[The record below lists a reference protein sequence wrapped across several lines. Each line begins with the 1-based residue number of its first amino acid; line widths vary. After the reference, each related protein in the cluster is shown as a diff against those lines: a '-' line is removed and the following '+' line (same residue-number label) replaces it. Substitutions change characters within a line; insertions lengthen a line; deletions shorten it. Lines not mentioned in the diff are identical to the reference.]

1 MNDIH
6 TGSDTLADE
15 LLRAYDEGKS
25 IDELNE
31 MLGAGET
38 ENEEGL
44 PFAEDEEENK
54 EEKAEAYAPPTEEK
68 KETHSGT
75 AEKPYRTYSTQEA
88 FQKDFD
94 KRFNYRYRKERER
107 SEAKEREFEAFRTQV
122 AEFLGVSPDKAL
134 DELEERTIRTR
145 AESSGE
151 DAEALIEK
159 SKTSRELEQL
169 RRELAENRKREAAN
183 RAIADIRAQGE
194 ELKKSFPDF
203 DLDEAMEEEGFRDT
217 CFSLYNLSPENAVKK
232 AFLACEGL
240 GKFQKK
246 ESVREPRVSEGA
258 ARPSTSSAVKKV
270 DISGMTDREVL
281 DYERRILNGE
291 KVLLE

>member
-6 TGSDTLADE
+6 TGSDALADE

-31 MLGAGET
+31 MLGAGESQ
-38 ENEEGL
+38 NEEAL

-54 EEKAEAYAPPTEEK
+54 EEKDEAPLPADEKEE
-68 KETHSGT
+68 EIHSG
-75 AEKPYRTYSTQEA
+75 EESKPYRTYSTQED

-94 KRFNYRYRKERER
+94 KQFNRRYRKEREK

-122 AEFLGVSPDKAL
+122 AEFLGVSPEKAL
-134 DELEERTIRTR
+134 DELEERAMRAR

-151 DAEALIEK
+151 DAELLIEK
-159 SKTSRELEQL
+159 SKNSRELERL
-169 RRELAENRKREAAN
+169 RREVEEGRRREATN
-183 RAIADIRAQGE
+183 RAIADIRTQGE

-203 DLDEAMEEEGFRDT
+203 DLDEAMEDEGFRNT
-217 CFSLYNLSPENAVKK
+217 CFSLYNLSPESAVKK

-240 GKFQKK
+240 GKFPKK

-258 ARPSTSSAVKKV
+258 ARPNTGSAVKKV
-270 DISGMTDREVL
+270 DIRGMTDKEVL

>member
-44 PFAEDEEENK
+44 PFAEDEEENE

-75 AEKPYRTYSTQEA
+75 AEKPYRTYSTQED

-94 KRFNYRYRKERER
+94 KQFNRRYRKEKER
-107 SEAKEREFEAFRTQV
+107 SEAKEREFETFRTQI

-134 DELEERTIRTR
+134 EELEERAIRTR

-258 ARPSTSSAVKKV
+258 ARPSNTSAVKKV
-270 DISGMTDREVL
+270 NVGGMTDKEIL
-281 DYERRILNGE
+281 DFERKVLNGE